1 MFNMLHFI
9 IELWVSFIFSIAYYV
24 IEKCK
29 IFNGRQKFKE
39 CGETLSD
46 SNLKKKINYK
56 LTKKQRYNTQLIK
69 KNKTNLN

>member
-24 IEKCK
+24 IEISK
-29 IFNGRQKFKE
+29 IFNGRQTFKE

-46 SNLKKKINYK
+46 SNFKKKINYK

-69 KNKTNLN
+69 KKQNKP